1 MRAENP
7 NGVSNLSAW
16 RLFWFVTLSVFVAS
30 FALAVCQPDTADL
43 LYLFEAG
50 PLLLVLSAAL
60 LVYAVKGKSRRI
72 SMLTLAFAWLVFLP
86 FFVYRRQIRTVV
98 RWSLWSRQYKTTL
111 LANQTSSEA
120 ELKHMEW
127 DGWGWAGMD
136 TTVYLVFDP
145 TNSLSSAASR
155 HLDGKFAGIP
165 CGVAEV
171 SRLESQWYAVM
182 FYTDQDWDHCDPTDT
197 AR

>member
-1 MRAENP
+1 MRAENLK
-7 NGVSNLSAW
+7 GESNPSAW
-16 RLFWFVTLSVFVAS
+16 RLFWFVTLPVFVAS

-43 LYLFEAG
+43 LYLFVAG
-50 PLLLVLSAAL
+50 PLLLVLSGAL
-60 LVYAVKGKSRRI
+60 LVYVVKGKNRRI
-72 SMLTLAFAWLVFLP
+72 SMLTLAIAWLVILP
-86 FFVYRRQIRTVV
+86 FFVYHRQIRTEV
-98 RWSLWSRQYKTTL
+98 RWSLWSHQYKTAL
-111 LANQTSSEA
+111 LAKQTSSEA

-145 TNSLSSAASR
+145 TNSLASAASR

-165 CGVAEV
+165 CEVSEV

-182 FYTDQDWDHCDPTDT
+182 FYTNQDWDHSDPTDN